1 LAYIIRG
8 CTLAKWS
15 ELPVKHRLTWSSPT
29 WLEESPPLQLLQ
41 VYLHHLTQPITR
53 DMAAQFGA
61 LSRQYITRDPKR
73 GRAYA
78 MICSRPRLPRLLIPS
93 PKSIV
98 KLDGGHGSA
107 TDFTFHTPCF
117 SGTCA
122 CPRNGRH
129 FYKSLGIIT
138 V

>member
-1 LAYIIRG
+1 
-8 CTLAKWS
+8 
-15 ELPVKHRLTWSSPT
+15 
-29 WLEESPPLQLLQ
+29 
-41 VYLHHLTQPITR
+41 
-53 DMAAQFGA
+53 MAAQFAA
-61 LSRQYITRDPKR
+61 LSRQYIKRDPKR

-98 KLDGGHGSA
+98 KLDGGMDGFVHPGSA